1 MHRFLFALA
10 GGLAL
15 LAAAGQGWAA
25 PAEADPSNEYR
36 VTPAAGP
43 WMIIV
48 KSYKGPTA
56 AELAHELILMLRRR
70 DNLPAYLFV
79 FGEDEKRKQEE
90 YLAHVHQL
98 CPDVA
103 HPRVKYVRVEL
114 EYGVLVGGYPDIDSA
129 HRGLDGV
136 KRLKPPDERK
146 LMDLMTNL
154 EPAGDHRSVVK
165 VAPIN
170 PFVTA
175 FVVHN
180 PTVPQEQ
187 VDRSKPDPAL
197 RELNNGRPYNLLRC
211 PKPWTLA
218 IKDFPGAT
226 TLQPRSA
233 TGSFLNMIGLGK
245 ADEVLDA
252 GGKQAEE
259 VARVLHET
267 MKLDTYVLHTRHS
280 SIVTVGSFDGQDD
293 PQLQQMQRQLANL
306 QLKTGEVVMLQ
317 CFAQPVPM
325 QVPPH

>member
-1 MHRFLFALA
+1 
-10 GGLAL
+10 
-15 LAAAGQGWAA
+15 
-25 PAEADPSNEYR
+25 
-36 VTPAAGP
+36 
-43 WMIIV
+43 MIIV

-56 AELAHELILMLRRR
+56 EELAHELILMLRRR
-70 DNLPAYLFV
+70 DNLAAHLFV
-79 FGEDEKRKQEE
+79 FGEEEKRKQEE

-129 HRGLDGV
+129 RRALDDV
-136 KRLKPPDERK
+136 KRLKPPDSRK

-154 EPAGDHRSVVK
+154 EPAGDQKSVVK

-180 PTVPQEQ
+180 PTVPLEQ
-187 VDRSKPDPAL
+187 ADRNKPDPAL
-197 RELNNGRPYNLLRC
+197 RELNDGRPYNLFRC
-211 PKPWTLA
+211 GKPWTLA
-218 IKDFPGAT
+218 VKDFPGAT
-226 TLQPRSA
+226 TLQPRSS
-233 TGSFLNMIGLGK
+233 TGSFLGMIGLGK
-245 ADEVLDA
+245 ADAVLDA
-252 GGKQAEE
+252 GSKQAEE

-267 MKLDTYVLHTRHS
+267 MKLDAYVLHTRRS
-280 SIVTVGSFDGQDD
+280 SVVTVGGFDGPED

-306 QLKTGEVVMLQ
+306 QLKNGQVVLLQ
-317 CFAQPVPM
+317 CFAEPVPM

>member
-1 MHRFLFALA
+1 MHRFLLALA

-15 LAAAGQGWAA
+15 LAAAGPGRAG
-25 PAEADPSNEYR
+25 PVEADPSNEYR

-70 DNLPAYLFV
+70 DNLLAYLFV
-79 FGEDEKRKQEE
+79 FGEDDKRKQED
-90 YLAHVHQL
+90 YLAHVHQF

-103 HPRVKYVRVEL
+103 RPRVKYVRVEL
-114 EYGVLVGGYPDIDSA
+114 EYGVLVGGYPDIDTA
-129 HRGLDGV
+129 RRALDDV
-136 KRLKPPDERK
+136 KRLKPPDSRK
-146 LMDLMTNL
+146 LMDLMTNI
-154 EPAGDHRSVVK
+154 EPTPEQKSVVK

-197 RELNNGRPYNLLRC
+197 RELNEGRPYNLFRC

-218 IKDFPGAT
+218 VKDYPGAAV
-226 TLQPRSA
+226 LQPRSA
-233 TGSFLNMIGLGK
+233 SGSFLNMIGLGK
-245 ADEVLDA
+245 GSEVLDA

-267 MKLDTYVLHTRHS
+267 MKLDAYVLHTRRS
-280 SIVTVGSFDGQDD
+280 SIVTVGGFDSQDD
-293 PQLQQMQRQLANL
+293 PKLQQMQRQLANL
-306 QLKTGEVVMLQ
+306 QLKNGQVVLLQ
-317 CFAQPVPM
+317 CFAEPIPM
-325 QVPPH
+325 SVPPH